1 MGISKFFTVAAT
13 TVSGNPEPSVGV
25 VVATGLILV
34 FGVLV
39 LLYLLITLEG
49 IIFSAIDQKKKG
61 TPAKKSAPAPAPKK
75 ESAPAPVP
83 AVKSAATKKPAVQEG
98 IPSEVIAAISAAL
111 ACMEGGA
118 GYTLRSV
125 KRVKASGRSA
135 WGQAGISAYTETF

>member
-1 MGISKFFTVAAT
+1 MGISKFLTVAAT

-39 LLYLLITLEG
+39 LLYLLISLEG

-61 TPAKKSAPAPAPKK
+61 TPVQKSAPAPKK
-75 ESAPAPVP
+75 EPAPAPVS
-83 AVKSAATKKPAVQEG
+83 AAKSAAKAPAVQEG
-98 IPSEVIAAISAAL
+98 IPGEVIAAISAAL

-125 KRVKASGRSA
+125 KRVKPSGRSA
-135 WGQAGISAYTETF
+135 WGQAGINAYTEPF